1 MENYH
6 THTRRC
12 CHAEGEDR
20 DYVLKAMDEGLS
32 VLGFSDHTPWPFE
45 NPGKKR
51 GRMYPE
57 ELGDYVSS
65 VRSLRDEFSGKIDI
79 RLGLEVEPYVEYYGW
94 LKEHVEKYSI
104 EYLILGSHYLTTE
117 EEVFLGK
124 RCSASDMI
132 VSLENTR
139 KAVETGLFKYICH
152 PDLVFNNYPVFD
164 ENCISASRDLLSLAQ
179 EHRIPIEYNTSG
191 FIKQERGLVKGL
203 GYPTEG
209 FWDMAPEYDVDV
221 YIGFDAHSPYF
232 ISGERYTKASDYLKS
247 KGLHAINP

>member
-20 DYVLKAMDEGLS
+20 DYVLKAIDEGLT

-51 GRMYPE
+51 GRMYPQ

-65 VRSLRDEFSGKIDI
+65 VRSLRDEFAGKIDI

-94 LKEHVEKYSI
+94 LKELVEKFSI

-117 EEVFLGK
+117 EEMFLGK

-132 VSLENTR
+132 VSFENTR

-164 ENCISASRDLLSLAQ
+164 ENCISASRDLLALAQ
-179 EHRIPIEYNTSG
+179 EHRIPVEYNTSG

-209 FWDMAPEYDVDV
+209 FWNIAPEYDVDV

-232 ISGERYTKASDYLKS
+232 ISRERYQKASDYLKS
-247 KGLHAINP
+247 KGLHVINP